1 MKTTCKGTPQR
12 EGSASGGATFD
23 KLADYSPIKCRVD
36 APFTQKNSCN
46 IHSKKVTTTT
56 VFFPKQVGVG

>member
-36 APFTQKNSCN
+36 APFTQKISCN

-56 VFFPKQVGVG
+56 T